1 MSNSKLIELSYYD
14 PSAQVRLSA
23 YADTIVLDH
32 DQNGSI
38 ISAIRFGGYPE
49 MVRAMAD
56 AIYGGA
62 TIEAAQNDTTRMLQS
77 SLKSYQRQITHD
89 GIYAVATL
97 MAADTVQ
104 EDDRSGKHEK
114 DEDTNLVDTEQME
127 LQPRRCYI
135 FCPARDQKRLFEE
148 LDHKTAAPLIPEF
161 QDYVLSSLRQRGDLR
176 QLEVISLK
184 ERMDAWVLDLKPQDQ
199 NVVEVLEQGLQS
211 GDIQIPGAVPN
222 MPDVFENVENVTG
235 YLNTFGVTV
244 ADRIRNQFMPL
255 FDPAK
260 EPLSD
265 EVLAIN
271 DCIMSRVGY
280 SLYDA
285 QLAVA
290 EAVKRQL
297 ARKRVALIIAECG
310 SGKTKIGSTALG
322 ALHGLWADQ
331 KRKDGRKSFGI
342 VMCPSH
348 VTQKW
353 VREIGETLPDTYGMV
368 VRTIQDLNRL
378 YAMYEKGDKSVFA
391 VFSKEQARD
400 GYMRYPAVRWNRRR
414 RAFLCPD
421 CDGVI
426 EMEISEDGS
435 RYTVPAD
442 QFFFQKEHKKNH
454 TCPHCGTPLWS
465 AVNPDKRI
473 DWVKIGEYGW
483 VYRYGAQAH
492 LHRTKNERVL
502 DQLTEIA
509 QNPDA
514 FYPIRGAHQRFP
526 LSTYIKKK
534 LRGRID
540 GFLCDELHEY
550 NNNSGQG
557 DAMAELYGA
566 SRCFVG
572 MTATLINGY
581 SSGIFHLL
589 YRIVPGLMLK
599 DGKRYKSPGDFDAEY
614 GVVENTYEI
623 QDAEYNS
630 NIVLLDEIFKCN
642 DGVLNSLLTAL
653 NERKYTNEGRTYPI
667 PVISFFAASNEIPN
681 FNDPQ
686 EKILEAL
693 YDRLELKVVTANME
707 DRDTRLAVLKNKQT
721 GAFGQISATITLEEL
736 RQMQQE
742 VASIPVPD
750 AINELAD
757 DILCELR
764 KDMAVSDRKYLGYYP
779 IAQAKAWLSGHDK
792 VESCDLLALKNYLW
806 HLPSDREKV
815 EAVLTRLCVN
825 PMQDK
830 VNNIRGMALESQEE
844 FDAAL
849 GDGSKADTA
858 RKAFIKLRGELT
870 HLYQMQCSL
879 RTAAQSDSEI
889 ALVDD
894 LLADLE
900 KISRKAHEQTHFTY
914 TTLEEIAALN

>member
-1 MSNSKLIELSYYD
+1 MPFAQLMAVLPLRDVACSLRVPSNPNGLKCNKDENETVIAHRSDCGLFLFRQKKGVRQWMSNSKLIELSYYD

-23 YADTIVLDH
+23 YADTLVLDH

-184 ERMDAWVLDLKPQDQ
+184 ERIDAWVLDLKPQDQ
-199 NVVEVLEQGLQS
+199 NVVEVLERGLQS

-222 MPDVFENVENVTG
+222 MPDGFENVENVTG

-244 ADRIRNQFMPL
+244 ADRIRSQFMPL

-297 ARKRVALIIAECG
+297 ARKRVAFIIAECG

-400 GYMRYPAVRWNRRR
+400 GYWRTGATAAAASGPQYQRKETTMKNNYSIAQRNAIVEDHLWCIDSIIQKNRPLMRAARLEYDDVYQQLAIRLIKAVAGYDPDKGNLQQHIFAQLKYELLNCKA
-414 RAFLCPD
+414 AFRLCGMTGAPR
-421 CDGVI
+421 G
-426 EMEISEDGS
+426 
-435 RYTVPAD
+435 
-442 QFFFQKEHKKNH
+442 FQK
-454 TCPHCGTPLWS
+454 S
-465 AVNPDKRI
+465 DI
-473 DWVKIGEYGW
+473 IS
-483 VYRYGAQAH
+483 
-492 LHRTKNERVL
+492 L
-502 DQLTEIA
+502 DIVSE
-509 QNPDA
+509 N
-514 FYPIRGAHQRFP
+514 
-526 LSTYIKKK
+526 S
-534 LRGRID
+534 
-540 GFLCDELHEY
+540 ELHE
-550 NNNSGQG
+550 Q
-557 DAMAELYGA
+557 
-566 SRCFVG
+566 
-572 MTATLINGY
+572 
-581 SSGIFHLL
+581 
-589 YRIVPGLMLK
+589 
-599 DGKRYKSPGDFDAEY
+599 
-614 GVVENTYEI
+614 
-623 QDAEYNS
+623 
-630 NIVLLDEIFKCN
+630 
-642 DGVLNSLLTAL
+642 
-653 NERKYTNEGRTYPI
+653 
-667 PVISFFAASNEIPN
+667 
-681 FNDPQ
+681 
-686 EKILEAL
+686 
-693 YDRLELKVVTANME
+693 
-707 DRDTRLAVLKNKQT
+707 
-721 GAFGQISATITLEEL
+721 
-736 RQMQQE
+736 
-742 VASIPVPD
+742 
-750 AINELAD
+750 
-757 DILCELR
+757 
-764 KDMAVSDRKYLGYYP
+764 
-779 IAQAKAWLSGHDK
+779 
-792 VESCDLLALKNYLW
+792 LLA
-806 HLPSDREKV
+806 
-815 EAVLTRLCVN
+815 A
-825 PMQDK
+825 
-830 VNNIRGMALESQEE
+830 
-844 FDAAL
+844 
-849 GDGSKADTA
+849 
-858 RKAFIKLRGELT
+858 
-870 HLYQMQCSL
+870 
-879 RTAAQSDSEI
+879 
-889 ALVDD
+889 
-894 LLADLE
+894 
-900 KISRKAHEQTHFTY
+900 
-914 TTLEEIAALN
+914 